1 MTVLVFGAT
10 GQVAQ
15 ELQRQGD
22 VLALGRD
29 EADLADTKAIRAAI
43 ETHTPRAVINAA
55 AFTAVD
61 RAESEEAL
69 ATAINGAAPGVMAVV
84 AAARGI
90 PFLQISTD
98 YVFEGGGTAPWREN
112 DPAGPINAYGRS
124 KLAGERAVRSAGG
137 RHVILRT
144 ARVFSDV
151 GANFVKTMLRLSGT
165 RSHLRVVADQV
176 GCPTPAAGIAATLL
190 QMEAA
195 LQAGHH
201 GGTYHYAGQPA
212 VSWANFA
219 GAIFEAAGR
228 DVQVEGIPTSDHP
241 TPAQRPLNSR
251 LNCAKIDTDFG
262 ITAPDWHAGL
272 RDVLNAL

>member
-29 EADLADTKAIRAAI
+29 EADLADPKAIRAAI

-228 DVQVEGIPTSDHP
+228 DVQVEGIPTSDYP

>member
-1 MTVLVFGAT
+1 MVFGAT